1 MRLMIPMRTGTAT
14 AAAAASVMNMS
25 RFALGISE
33 MSGFRVSSPM
43 VGFSTG
49 TPLYRCVP
57 PSFNPSAPAH
67 TLSVCAELGD
77 VWLCLSLTQ
86 IEFSLLQTL
95 LENRGRTVSA
105 RELSER
111 VWDDAVYISRS
122 DALAVH
128 VRHLREKL
136 HDTAKPFAYIQTSWG
151 KGYRVE

>member
-1 MRLMIPMRTGTAT
+1 MDVILPAQSAG
-14 AAAAASVMNMS
+14 
-25 RFALGISE
+25 
-33 MSGFRVSSPM
+33 
-43 VGFSTG
+43 
-49 TPLYRCVP
+49 VP
-57 PSFNPSAPAH
+57 PLRWAI
-67 TLSVCAELGD
+67 TYKGLELRPYQHSCYLDGER
-77 VWLCLSLTQ
+77 LSLTQ

-136 HDTAKPFAYIQTSWG
+136 HDTAKPFGYIQTAWG